1 MQRLASNPADVFVAR
16 MQADPIWTARE
27 LFGAHLWSKQREILE
42 SVWTHERTGV
52 KSCHGSGKTYVAGL
66 ATMCFLHAFPDS
78 IVITTAPTWEQVRRL
93 LWKEIGRLHATAL
106 RRGAPLGSKCH
117 TTDCEVDSAWFA
129 VGLSTN
135 DPNRFVGHHAPYILV
150 VIDEGFGVE
159 DWVYEVAETYM
170 TASGNVDTMSRIL
183 AIGNPTDPASRLGRA
198 FHSERDAWNLISISA
213 FDTPNLT
220 GEKVPPQV
228 ARMLPSRE
236 WVEDK
241 QRVWGE
247 DSTLYQVRVLGE
259 FASIGGVIPLSVI
272 EQAQQRSLAPAPG
285 SPVILGVDVARS
297 TDGDETVI
305 ASRCDKRI
313 RIERALRTN
322 DTMEICGTVAQ
333 LVGGYRALGYHV
345 TAVVDADG
353 LGGPV
358 ADRLREMGYEVT
370 DYRASER
377 AFDTDRFANRR
388 AETWYTG
395 GEVLRECDLDPDD
408 MLAADLAGPRTG
420 SPCPNS
426 RGQLTVEPKDATRK
440 RLGRSPD
447 RADAVLM
454 TLAPEPPMYAYA
466 V

>member
-1 MQRLASNPADVFVAR
+1 MRSRQ
-16 MQADPIWTARE
+16 DPVWMAE
-27 LFGAHLWSKQREILE
+27 CVFGAHLWSKQREILT
-42 SVWTHERTGV
+42 SVWEHERTGV
-52 KSCHGSGKTYVAGL
+52 KSCHGSGKTYVAAL

-78 IVITTAPTWEQVRRL
+78 IVVTTAPTWEQVRRL
-93 LWKEIGRLHATAL
+93 LWKEIGRLHATAI
-106 RRGAPLGSKCH
+106 RRGVPLGSRCH

-170 TASGNVDTMSRIL
+170 TSSGNAGTKARIL
-183 AIGNPTDPASRLGRA
+183 AIGNPTDRASRLGRA

-220 GEKVPPQV
+220 GEHVPPEV
-228 ARMLPSRE
+228 SRMLPSPE
-236 WVEDK
+236 WIEDK
-241 QRVWGE
+241 RRVWGE
-247 DSTLYQVRVLGE
+247 DSALYQVRVLGE
-259 FASIGGVIPLSVI
+259 FASSGGVIPLSVI
-272 EQAQQRSLAPAPG
+272 EAAQGRSLAPEPG
-285 SPVILGVDVARS
+285 APVILGVDVARS
-297 TDGDETVI
+297 ADGDETVI
-305 ASRCDKRI
+305 ASRADKRI
-313 RIERALRTN
+313 RIERVIRTS
-322 DTMEICGTVAQ
+322 DAMEVCGTVMQVAA
-333 LVGGYRALGYHV
+333 GYQSLGYSV
-345 TAVVDADG
+345 SCVVDADG

-358 ADRLREMGYEVT
+358 ADRLREMGLQVT
-370 DYRASER
+370 DYRASAQAR
-377 AFDTDRFANRR
+377 DADRYANRR

-408 MLAADLAGPRTG
+408 MLAADLAGPHAGKMT
-420 SPCPNS
+420 S

-440 RLGRSPD
+440 RIGRSPD

-454 TLAPEPPMYAYA
+454 TIAPDPPKYVYA

>member
-1 MQRLASNPADVFVAR
+1 VPAKADAAQRFVAR
-16 MQADPIWTARE
+16 VQTDPVWMAE
-27 LFGAHLWSKQREILE
+27 SVFGAKLWSKQREIIE
-42 SVWTHERTGV
+42 SVWHHERTGV
-52 KSCHGSGKTYVAGL
+52 KSCHGSGKTYTAAL
-66 ATMCFLHAFPDS
+66 ASMCFLHAFPDS
-78 IVITTAPTWEQVRRL
+78 IVVTTAPTWEQVRRL
-93 LWKEIGRLHATAL
+93 LWKEIGRLHATAI
-106 RRGAPLGSKCH
+106 RRGVPLGSKCH
-117 TTDCEVDSAWFA
+117 TTDCEIDAAWFA

-170 TASGNVDTMSRIL
+170 TASGNVGTKARIL
-183 AIGNPTDPASRLGRA
+183 AIGNPTDRASRLGRA

-220 GEKVPPQV
+220 GEKVPAEV

-247 DSTLYQVRVLGE
+247 DSALYQVRVLGE
-259 FASIGGVIPLSVI
+259 FSSVGGVIPLAVI
-272 EQAQQRSLAPAPG
+272 EAAQTRNLVPPPG
-285 SPVILGVDVARS
+285 AAVILGVDVARS

-305 ASRCDKRI
+305 ASRADKRI

-322 DTMEICGTVAQ
+322 DAMEVCGHVVQVAS
-333 LVGGYRALGYHV
+333 GYRSLGYSV
-345 TAVVDADG
+345 TVVVDADG

-358 ADRLREMGYEVT
+358 ADRLREMGLSVT
-370 DYRASER
+370 DYRASASAR
-377 AFDTDRFANRR
+377 DPDRYANRR

-395 GEVLRECDLDPDD
+395 AEVLRECDLDADD
-408 MLAADLAGPRTG
+408 MLAADLAGPQAGKMT
-420 SPCPNS
+420 S
-426 RGQLTVEPKDATRK
+426 RGQLTVEPKDVTRK

-454 TLAPEPPMYAYA
+454 TLAPDPPQYAYA

>member
-1 MQRLASNPADVFVAR
+1 MQS
-16 MQADPIWTARE
+16 DPVWTAE
-27 LFGAHLWSKQREILE
+27 QLFGAELWSKQREILR
-42 SVWTHERTGV
+42 SVWQHPRTGV
-52 KSCHGSGKTYVAGL
+52 KSCHGSGKTYTAAITVL
-66 ATMCFLHAFPDS
+66 CFLHAFPDS

-93 LWKEIGRLHATAL
+93 LWKEIGRAHADAV
-106 RRGAPLGSKCH
+106 RHGVALGSRCH
-117 TTDCEVDSAWFA
+117 TTDCEVDAAWFA
-129 VGLSTN
+129 LGLSTN

-170 TASGNVDTMSRIL
+170 TASGNVGTKARIL
-183 AIGNPTDPASRLGRA
+183 AIGNPTDRASRLGRA

-220 GEKVPPQV
+220 GEKVPAEV

-247 DSTLYQVRVLGE
+247 DSAIYQVRVLGE
-259 FASIGGVIPLSVI
+259 FSSVGGVIPLAVI
-272 EQAQQRSLAPAPG
+272 EAAQTRNLVPPPG
-285 SPVILGVDVARS
+285 AAVILGVDVARS

-305 ASRCDKRI
+305 ASRADKRI

-322 DTMEICGTVAQ
+322 DAMEVCGHVVQVAS
-333 LVGGYRALGYHV
+333 GYRSLGYSV
-345 TAVVDADG
+345 TVVVDADG

-358 ADRLREMGYEVT
+358 ADRLREMGLSVT
-370 DYRASER
+370 DYRASASAR
-377 AFDTDRFANRR
+377 DPDRYANRR

-395 GEVLRECDLDPDD
+395 AEVLRECDLDADD
-408 MLAADLAGPRTG
+408 MLAADLAGPQAGKMT
-420 SPCPNS
+420 S
-426 RGQLTVEPKDATRK
+426 RGQLTVEPKDMTRK
-440 RLGRSPD
+440 RIGRSPD

-454 TLAPEPPMYAYA
+454 TLAPEPPSYVYA